1 MLIKVPE
8 QSSLRFASHRNC
20 HQICIS
26 TAYEVMIQSIKVIP
40 KDYIAHTQDEIKCRV
55 FNGKLLTNVNDVG

>member
-1 MLIKVPE
+1 M
-8 QSSLRFASHRNC
+8 
-20 HQICIS
+20 S